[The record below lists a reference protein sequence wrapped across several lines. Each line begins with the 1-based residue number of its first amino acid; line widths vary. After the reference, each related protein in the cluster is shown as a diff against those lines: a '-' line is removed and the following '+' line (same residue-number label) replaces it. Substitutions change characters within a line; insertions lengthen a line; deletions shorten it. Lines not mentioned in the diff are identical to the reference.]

1 MQRRREEGSKIN
13 GRPEGKHSS
22 LFFSLWMRDTNLYS
36 FLHLISKDGF
46 IMPEVKVVFQKMHS
60 DSEILQ
66 IEITLSLIGHKYVA
80 LKVFLIKELLYV
92 IFHFWR
98 TTGKPSS
105 IYKNIFTVKL
115 FRQRICLMK
124 TGNQISIFSVS
135 RNIRGN

>member
-1 MQRRREEGSKIN
+1 MINKTQFTQIMTNAKKEEEGSKIN

-46 IMPEVKVVFQKMHS
+46 TVPEVKVVFWKMHS

-105 IYKNIFTVKL
+105 IYKNIFTLKL

-124 TGNQISIFSVS
+124 TGN
-135 RNIRGN
+135 

>member
-1 MQRRREEGSKIN
+1 
-13 GRPEGKHSS
+13 
-22 LFFSLWMRDTNLYS
+22 
-36 FLHLISKDGF
+36 
-46 IMPEVKVVFQKMHS
+46 MPEVKVVFWKMHS

-105 IYKNIFTVKL
+105 IYKNIGEAVSPKDL
-115 FRQRICLMK
+115 FDEN
-124 TGNQISIFSVS
+124 G
-135 RNIRGN
+135 

>member
-1 MQRRREEGSKIN
+1 
-13 GRPEGKHSS
+13 
-22 LFFSLWMRDTNLYS
+22 
-36 FLHLISKDGF
+36 
-46 IMPEVKVVFQKMHS
+46 MHS

-92 IFHFWR
+92 IFHFWM

-124 TGNQISIFSVS
+124 TGN
-135 RNIRGN
+135 